1 MKKKILFTL
10 LVLFTLINVNAK
22 EEYTRKTTMNIN
34 NSGSV
39 NFEIKYLANNDFKN
53 MMLIKKN
60 YLTIIHMIFL

>member
-39 NFEIKYLANNDFKN
+39 NFEIKYLNDYIDATSKITGKTKDS
-53 MMLIKKN
+53 L
-60 YLTIIHMIFL
+60 HW